1 MKYLIIAL
9 LICFA
14 SYKSLA
20 NKNYP
25 EILTDNK
32 DNFVNSL
39 SYCIDWIYYDLPRDQ
54 HIPKEL
60 VIAQAALETGWGKS
74 RFANEGNMI
83 KKVNGYYLYPGLNG
97 QVGV

>member
-1 MKYLIIAL
+1 MKYLIMAM

-20 NKNYP
+20 DKNYP

-39 SYCIDWIYYDLPRDQ
+39 KASGLFQNIDIMNESSKKALGNNNLQ
-54 HIPKEL
+54 FEL
-60 VIAQAALETGWGKS
+60 KCVI
-74 RFANEGNMI
+74 
-83 KKVNGYYLYPGLNG
+83 
-97 QVGV
+97 